1 MKNDRKHLRRT
12 NYLRKTLAIF
22 LSALIIFATIISV
35 LTIAFI
41 PLNNTAT
48 PDEATPNEIIIQPM
62 TKDVHLA
69 TDKKW
74 ETIVPSTSP
83 IEKSTEKIIEP
94 TEVTEANSIIP
105 IKNEQVEIEN
115 EEVEV
120 TDNDYYE
127 DISSDINTKSTGSHL
142 INIDNPD
149 YSYKPR
155 VVNLSSADRELAAR
169 IIMGEFGS
177 YGYEACCLIA
187 QSMRDGMIRS
197 NCSSI
202 QELIDTYQ
210 YYGYNSAPNQDSYNA
225 VDFIF
230 YSGGLAVPHRILY
243 MYSTSLTYS
252 SWHESQRFVVQYG
265 VVRFF
270 DAW

>member
-1 MKNDRKHLRRT
+1 MKNDRKHFRRT

-22 LSALIIFATIISV
+22 FSALIIFTTVISV
-35 LTIAFI
+35 FAIAFMS
-41 PLNNTAT
+41 PTNTAT
-48 PDEATPNEIIIQPM
+48 PDEIIIQS
-62 TKDVHLA
+62 TTTGTHFIANKN
-69 TDKKW
+69 K
-74 ETIVPSTSP
+74 ETISPSTSP
-83 IEKSTEKIIEP
+83 TEKSTEKITEP
-94 TEVTEANSIIP
+94 TEVTEVNSIIP
-105 IKNEQVEIEN
+105 VKNEQVEIEN
-115 EEVEV
+115 GEVEV

-127 DISSDINTKSTGSHL
+127 DISPDINTKSTGSHL
-142 INIDNPD
+142 IDINNPD

-155 VVNLSSADRELAAR
+155 VINLSSADRELAAR
-169 IIMGEFGS
+169 VIMGEFGS

-202 QELIDTYQ
+202 QELINTYQ

>member
-1 MKNDRKHLRRT
+1 MKNYRKYLRRT
-12 NYLRKTLAIF
+12 NYLRKTLAIL
-22 LSALIIFATIISV
+22 LSVLIIFTTVISV
-35 LTIAFI
+35 LTIAFM

-48 PDEATPNEIIIQPM
+48 PDEATPDEIIAQST
-62 TKDVHLA
+62 TKGTHLV

-74 ETIVPSTSP
+74 ETIVPSTSST
-83 IEKSTEKIIEP
+83 EKSTEKVTDP
-94 TEVTEANSIIP
+94 TEVTETNSIIP
-105 IKNEQVEIEN
+105 AKNEKVETEN
-115 EEVEV
+115 KEVEV

-127 DISSDINTKSTGSHL
+127 YISPDINTKSAGNHL
-142 INIDNPD
+142 IDIDNPD
-149 YSYKPR
+149 YSYKPQ
-155 VVNLSSADRELAAR
+155 VINLSSADRELAAR
-169 IIMGEFGS
+169 VIMGEFGS

-202 QELIDTYQ
+202 QELINTYQ

>member
-12 NYLRKTLAIF
+12 NYLRKALAIF
-22 LSALIIFATIISV
+22 LSTLIIFTTVISV
-35 LTIAFI
+35 LAIVFM

-48 PDEATPNEIIIQPM
+48 PDEIIAQTT
-62 TKDVHLA
+62 TKGTHLI
-69 TDKKW
+69 TNKNK
-74 ETIVPSTSP
+74 ETISPSTSP
-83 IEKSTEKIIEP
+83 TEKSTEKVTEP
-94 TEVTEANSIIP
+94 TEVTEASSIIP
-105 IKNEQVEIEN
+105 VKNEEVEIEN

-127 DISSDINTKSTGSHL
+127 DISPNINTKSTGSHL
-142 INIDNPD
+142 IDIDNPD

-155 VVNLSSADRELAAR
+155 VINLSSADRELAAR
-169 IIMGEFGS
+169 VIMGEFGS

-202 QELIDTYQ
+202 QELINTYQ
-210 YYGYNSAPNQDSYNA
+210 YYGYNSSPNRDSYNA

>member
-12 NYLRKTLAIF
+12 NYLRKALAII
-22 LSALIIFATIISV
+22 LSALIIFTTIISV
-35 LTIAFI
+35 FVIAFMS
-41 PLNNTAT
+41 PTNTAT
-48 PDEATPNEIIIQPM
+48 PDEATPDEIVAQTSTIGTCLI
-62 TKDVHLA
+62 TNKD
-69 TDKKW
+69 K
-74 ETIVPSTSP
+74 ETISPSTSP
-83 IEKSTEKIIEP
+83 IEKSTEKVTEP
-94 TEVTEANSIIP
+94 TEVTETNSTNP
-105 IKNEQVEIEN
+105 VKNEQFEIEN
-115 EEVEV
+115 EEAEV
-120 TDNDYYE
+120 TDNDYYK
-127 DISSDINTKSTGSHL
+127 DVSSGINTKSTGNHL
-142 INIDNPD
+142 IDVDNPD

-155 VVNLSSADRELAAR
+155 VINLSSADRELAAR
-169 IIMGEFGS
+169 VIMGEFGS

-202 QELIDTYQ
+202 QELINTYQ

>member
-1 MKNDRKHLRRT
+1 MKNYRKHLRRT

-22 LSALIIFATIISV
+22 LSTLIIFATVISV
-35 LTIAFI
+35 FAIAFMS
-41 PLNNTAT
+41 PTNTAT
-48 PDEATPNEIIIQPM
+48 PDEIITQSM
-62 TKDVHLA
+62 TKNIHLVA
-69 TDKKW
+69 DKKW
-74 ETIVPSTSP
+74 ETINPSTSP
-83 IEKSTEKIIEP
+83 TEQSTEKVTES
-94 TEVTEANSIIP
+94 TEVTETNSIIP
-105 IKNEQVEIEN
+105 VKNEQIEIKNEEIEII
-115 EEVEV
+115 
-120 TDNDYYE
+120 DSDYLE
-127 DISSDINTKSTGSHL
+127 DISPDINTKSTGSHL
-142 INIDNPD
+142 IDIDNPD

-155 VVNLSSADRELAAR
+155 VINLSSADRELAAR
-169 IIMGEFGS
+169 VIMGEFGS

-197 NCSSI
+197 NCSSV
-202 QELIDTYQ
+202 QELINTYQ
-210 YYGYNSAPNQDSYNA
+210 YYGYNSTPNQDSYNA

-252 SWHESQRFVVQYG
+252 SWHESQKFVVQYG